1 MNNIKLAASY
11 ILVLFLAMAI
21 AIGYG
26 IKLDNERETTKRLT
40 SNIEAQ
46 NSQLAYY
53 DSENGFLIAKSK
65 VLEFTNSELETTNQS
80 LEQELKNLKIK
91 ANRVTDYSK
100 TATQTNYTITTKIRD
115 SILFDSVQ
123 SSVFSFDNN
132 WVSIRGMAQG
142 DTQTL
147 AIHSIDTL
155 VQVVYKGKRRK
166 PYLWFFSPRLLEQ
179 VIYSKNPNTLI
190 VYNKTIHIVKN

>member
-65 VLEFTNSELETTNQS
+65 VLEFTNSELETTNQG
-80 LEQELKNLKIK
+80 LEQELKDLKIK
-91 ANRVTDYSK
+91 VNRVTNYSS
-100 TATQTNYTITTKIRD
+100 TASQTDYTITTKIRD
-115 SILFDSVQ
+115 SILYDSVHR
-123 SSVFSFDNN
+123 SVFSFDNN

-147 AIHSIDTL
+147 AIRSIDTL

-166 PYLWFFSPRLLEQ
+166 PYLWLFSPRLLEQ

-190 VYNKTIHIVKN
+190 VYNKTIHITKN

>member
-1 MNNIKLAASY
+1 MNNLKLAASY

-26 IKLDNERETTKRLT
+26 IKIDNERETTKRLT

-65 VLEFTNSELETTNQS
+65 VLEFTNSELETTNQG
-80 LEQELKNLKIK
+80 LEQELKDLKIK
-91 ANRVTDYSK
+91 ANRVTDYSS
-100 TATQTNYTITTKIRD
+100 TASQTDYTITTKLRD
-115 SILFDSVQ
+115 SILNDSVHR
-123 SSVFSFDNN
+123 SVFSFDNN

-147 AIHSIDTL
+147 AIRSIDTL

-166 PYLWFFSPRLLEQ
+166 PYLWLFSPRLLEQ

-190 VYNKTIHIVKN
+190 VYNKTIHITKN